1 MWTKR
6 GQRLHERPGSDS
18 KPRASLTARR
28 PKSWGQSLALSLAGA
43 GALWAGAAFWGATD
57 PGKGAG
63 VALARD
69 QAVERHDNDEGK
81 DDQGAATRSSP
92 IAITSD
98 NKFVWSVNP
107 DNDSVSVFRVAK
119 DKNQKVDE
127 IRVGKEPWCVAITP
141 GKQQRSY
148 NRKGK
153 DDDDDN
159 DNAVKVY
166 VTNMVSGTVS
176 VIDARKRRVVE
187 TIRVGAEPFGCAL
200 TPDGRRLYVANQSSE
215 TVSVIDTQHDRVIA
229 TIKEVG
235 TKPHGIAITADG
247 AKVYVTQFLS
257 QRPGPGE
264 QRPPTQSEGTDNG
277 RVGRVT
283 VIDAHSNQ
291 VLTTA
296 ILNPLPNVG
305 AAFLSDGNTLAREP
319 LTTVFNN
326 VTGAF
331 PNLLEAITVH
341 GNRAYVPGT
350 CSSPNGPFRFN
361 VNVQSCLSTIDTATD
376 VEAFGAGT
384 TLNMNVG
391 VNFEPAGV
399 KLFNTNP
406 FAIAFKRSVPEGF
419 VVLAATDRLLR
430 VTLDAAGVP
439 TINPPANAG
448 DAGNIVR
455 IELKDPNEILTP
467 DPDDTIGG
475 KNPRGIALNSTD
487 TRAYV
492 MDFVSRDIAV
502 VDISGNDPTLYH
514 TIARIPSAA
523 LPAAGSVE
531 AVVLRGK
538 HLFNSAIGP
547 EGEAAN
553 SKRPAGRMSDTG
565 WGSCY
570 SCHVQGLTD
579 SVTWMFPDG
588 PRQAISMESTFQFE
602 NGEPKAVIKN
612 GIPLIPDSHQ
622 RALNWSAVRDEVQDF
637 TRNVRAVSGGGG
649 LVRLDALGHA
659 VPEGVAGLAQ
669 LPDLRPTAN
678 AGLNADLDAI
688 ATYIALGVRAP
699 ISPLNSNSP
708 GVRKGREAFENAGC
722 QHCHGGPSWTASILD
737 FKPPP
742 QAAEIFDSVD
752 GQAQLIRFLCRVG
765 TFDATLF
772 QAPGNEIRANNV
784 ANVQAR
790 GADGFNIPS
799 LMSVFASPPYLH
811 SGAAPTLDVV
821 LENVTHRSA
830 GSGGVDTLANAS
842 DRQAVVRFLKSIDR
856 STKAFPPGTPPAN
869 ICGKPL

>member
-1 MWTKR
+1 MQRRSITKQSEANLKRMKR
-6 GQRLHERPGSDS
+6 GLAMKRHQQWGRSPVLFSAAAAALWGAAAVWGLVDQWTGDGHALALEQATEHHSDDREKRDEQRL
-18 KPRASLTARR
+18 
-28 PKSWGQSLALSLAGA
+28 
-43 GALWAGAAFWGATD
+43 
-57 PGKGAG
+57 
-63 VALARD
+63 
-69 QAVERHDNDEGK
+69 
-81 DDQGAATRSSP
+81 ATRSSP

-98 NKFVWSVNP
+98 NKYVWSVNP

-119 DKNQKVDE
+119 DKNKKVDE
-127 IRVGKEPWCVAITP
+127 IKVGKEPWCVALTP
-141 GKQQRSY
+141 GRPHRDDG
-148 NRKGK
+148 RKPK
-153 DDDDDN
+153 EDDDDKDN
-159 DNAVKVY
+159 DVKAY
-166 VTNMVSGTVS
+166 VTNMVSGTVT
-176 VIDARKRRVVE
+176 VINADQRKVIA
-187 TIRVGAEPFGCAL
+187 TIKVGAEPFGCAL
-200 TPDGRRLYVANQSSE
+200 TPDGRTLYVANQSSE
-215 TVSVIDTQHDRVIA
+215 TVSVIDTEHDHVIA
-229 TIKEVG
+229 TIKDVG

-257 QRPGPGE
+257 QRPGPQD
-264 QRPPTQSEGTDNG
+264 QRPATQSEGSDNG

-283 VIDAHSNQ
+283 VIDAHSNH
-291 VLTTA
+291 VVNTV
-296 ILNPLPNVG
+296 ILNPVQNVG
-305 AAFLSDGNTLAREP
+305 AAFLSDGNTLNREP
-319 LTTVFNN
+319 LTATFDN
-326 VTGAF
+326 VSGAF
-331 PNLLEAITVH
+331 PNLLEAIAVR
-341 GNRAYVPGT
+341 GNLAYVPGT

-361 VNVQSCLSTIDTATD
+361 VNVQSCLSTIDTVGD
-376 VEAFGAGT
+376 VEAFGSGT

-406 FAIAFKRSVPEGF
+406 FAIAFKQSAAEGF

-430 VTLDAAGVP
+430 VTLNDNGVP

-448 DAGNIVR
+448 DPGNIVR

-467 DPDDTIGG
+467 DPDDVIGG
-475 KNPRGIALNSTD
+475 KNPRGIVLNSKD

-502 VDISGNDPTLYH
+502 VDISGNDPKLYH
-514 TIARIPSAA
+514 TIARIQSAQ
-523 LPAAGSVE
+523 LPAPGSDE
-531 AVVLRGK
+531 AVVQRGK

-547 EGEAAN
+547 EGAAAN
-553 SKRPAGRMSDTG
+553 SKRPAGRMSDFG
-565 WGSCY
+565 WGTCY

-602 NGEPKAVIKN
+602 NGKPQAVIHN
-612 GIPLIPDSHQ
+612 GAPVLPDSHQ

-649 LVRLDALGHA
+649 LIRLDSFGNA

-678 AGLNADLDAI
+678 SNLNADLDAI
-688 ATYIALGVRAP
+688 ATYIAKGIRAP
-699 ISPLNSNSP
+699 ISPLGSNSP
-708 GVRKGREAFENAGC
+708 GVKQGRELFEKAGC
-722 QHCHGGPSWTASILD
+722 QNCHGGASWTASILD

-742 QAAEIFDSVD
+742 EAAEVFDSVD

-772 QAPGNEIRANNV
+772 QAPGTEIRANNA

-799 LMSVFASPPYLH
+799 LVSVFASAPYLH
-811 SGAAPTLDVV
+811 SGAAPTLDVL

-830 GSGGVDTLANAS
+830 GSGGVDTLTSAS
-842 DRQAVVRFLKSIDR
+842 DRRALVRFLKSIDR
-856 STKAFPPGTPPAN
+856 STKPFAQGRPPAN
-869 ICGKPL
+869 VCGKP